1 MNGTNLFKI
10 ALRALANNKL
20 RAFLTML
27 GIIIGVASVITM
39 LAIGQGSKR
48 SIQQQISEMGS
59 NMIMIHPGADRRGG
73 VRQDPSA
80 MQTLKLTDY
89 EALRDETNFLSAISP
104 NVSSSGQLIAGN
116 NNYPSSV
123 SGVGLEYLEI
133 RQLSVETGDM
143 FTEAD
148 IQSSAK
154 VCVIGKTIV
163 DNLFPDGGDPI
174 GKIIRFN
181 KIPFRVVGVLK
192 AKGYNSMGQD
202 QDNIV
207 LAPYTTVMKRLLAV
221 TYLQGVFASALTE
234 DMTEYATDEITEIL
248 RRNHKLKA
256 SDEDDFTIRTQ
267 QELSTMLNSTTDLMT
282 TLLACIA
289 GISLVVGGIGIMNIM
304 YVSVTERTR
313 EIGLRMSVGAR
324 GVDILSQFLIEA
336 ILISITGGLIGV
348 VIGCGASWI
357 VKSVAHWPIFIQPW
371 SVFLSFAVCTVTG
384 VFFGWYPA
392 KKAADLDPI
401 EAIRYEQKTIFVFMK
416 QTLTSARR
424 PLEALIH
431 VIGWG
436 IMFGFPFFF
445 VERENGNINWMAY
458 VRHSAVPLSFM
469 IVFYVNYF
477 LLVPRYLFQSQ
488 NKRYITYNILLLC
501 AIGLMLH
508 LWRSLTFDPSFVP
521 KHRSG
526 VPPGWLFFV
535 RDMLSLVFTIG
546 LSAAIRMSARW
557 TQAEAARKEAER
569 SRSEAELKNL
579 RNQLNPHFLLNTL
592 NNIYA
597 LIAFDTDKAQQAV
610 QELSKLL
617 RYVLYDNQQTYVPL
631 GKETDFIR
639 NYIELMRIRL
649 SANVQM
655 TTQIDIQPDSQTL
668 IAPLIFIS
676 LIENAFKHGISPTE
690 RSFIHIHLAENDTE
704 VICEISNSNHPKN
717 ITDKSG
723 SGIGLEQ
730 VSRRLEILYPG
741 QYTWQKGISED
752 GKEYKSRLSIRVR
765 DRY

>member
-1 MNGTNLFKI
+1 
-10 ALRALANNKL
+10 
-20 RAFLTML
+20 
-27 GIIIGVASVITM
+27 
-39 LAIGQGSKR
+39 
-48 SIQQQISEMGS
+48 
-59 NMIMIHPGADRRGG
+59 
-73 VRQDPSA
+73 
-80 MQTLKLTDY
+80 
-89 EALRDETNFLSAISP
+89 
-104 NVSSSGQLIAGN
+104 
-116 NNYPSSV
+116 
-123 SGVGLEYLEI
+123 
-133 RQLSVETGDM
+133 
-143 FTEAD
+143 
-148 IQSSAK
+148 
-154 VCVIGKTIV
+154 
-163 DNLFPDGGDPI
+163 
-174 GKIIRFN
+174 
-181 KIPFRVVGVLK
+181 
-192 AKGYNSMGQD
+192 
-202 QDNIV
+202 
-207 LAPYTTVMKRLLAV
+207 
-221 TYLQGVFASALTE
+221 
-234 DMTEYATDEITEIL
+234 
-248 RRNHKLKA
+248 
-256 SDEDDFTIRTQ
+256 
-267 QELSTMLNSTTDLMT
+267 
-282 TLLACIA
+282 
-289 GISLVVGGIGIMNIM
+289 
-304 YVSVTERTR
+304 
-313 EIGLRMSVGAR
+313 
-324 GVDILSQFLIEA
+324 
-336 ILISITGGLIGV
+336 
-348 VIGCGASWI
+348 
-357 VKSVAHWPIFIQPW
+357 
-371 SVFLSFAVCTVTG
+371 
-384 VFFGWYPA
+384 
-392 KKAADLDPI
+392 
-401 EAIRYEQKTIFVFMK
+401 MK

-655 TTQIDIQPDSQTL
+655 ITKFDIQPDSQTL

-690 RSFIHIHLAENDTE
+690 SSFISIHILENDKE
-704 VICEISNSNHPKN
+704 VICEIRNSNHPK
-717 ITDKSG
+717 TVEDKSG
-723 SGIGLEQ
+723 SGVGLEQ

-741 QYTWQKGISED
+741 AYTWLKGVSKDE
-752 GKEYKSRLSIRVR
+752 KVYESRLSIKIRE
-765 DRY
+765 